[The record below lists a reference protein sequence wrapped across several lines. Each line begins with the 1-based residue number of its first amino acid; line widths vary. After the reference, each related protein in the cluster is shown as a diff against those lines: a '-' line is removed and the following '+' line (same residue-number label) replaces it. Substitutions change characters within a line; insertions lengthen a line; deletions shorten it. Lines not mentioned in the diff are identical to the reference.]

1 MKTFRCISVQLPKQF
16 GLQNAKN
23 SPVLMNINWYVAGED
38 THDEL
43 PQHWHRTRTNF
54 NQPAKIWTI
63 LLKYSLVYNI
73 GQGSYSTKQPATGH
87 GE

>member
-1 MKTFRCISVQLPKQF
+1 MI
-16 GLQNAKN
+16 
-23 SPVLMNINWYVAGED
+23 INWYVVGED

-87 GE
+87 GEWWSTYQLRQKKNFVPLYIDRMTFEVI